1 MFDCPTF
8 WSVPYSLVVILERPD
23 ILSPL
28 YMFSCVHVTF
38 TYGVL
43 DRVWYF
49 IPDLCLFL
57 ALCLSSYT
65 IILIAKKA
73 KKADYFALT
82 FFLMSCGSQ
91 CPFANPLVPWP

>member
-1 MFDCPTF
+1 MFDCRTF
-8 WSVPYSLVVILERPD
+8 WSVPYSLVVILERPE
-23 ILSPL
+23 ILSLL

-43 DRVWYF
+43 GRVGYF

-57 ALCLSSYT
+57 VLCLSSYT

-73 KKADYFALT
+73 NKADYFSL
-82 FFLMSCGSQ
+82 SS
-91 CPFANPLVPWP
+91 